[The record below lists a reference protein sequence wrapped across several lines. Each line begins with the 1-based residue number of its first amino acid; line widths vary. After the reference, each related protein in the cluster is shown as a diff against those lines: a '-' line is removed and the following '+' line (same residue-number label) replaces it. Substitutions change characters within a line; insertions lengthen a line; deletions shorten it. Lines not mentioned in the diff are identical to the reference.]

1 MNEKNIDID
10 SIMKTNLTSA
20 GVTINGLTDNIYN
33 YYTVFID
40 IFKHS
45 SISDK
50 ILLFLVRM
58 IHIIII
64 IFVLIGFVFPKN
76 ILIWHCLVSFITL
89 YILDTSK
96 DGSFIN
102 NLTYTILKRNNKNN
116 IYSDDELLMGS
127 KIVSFN
133 KKTCKII
140 ILVLMMLSLIG
151 YIMPKYSVHSLLTN
165 INNKL
170 DKLNKRDDE
179 ANDQKISPEFRFNKV
194 EQGAKQIYKEEH
206 ISNSEQSIDNMVVE
220 LDNYAPLNIDI
231 KTHSTDIDIDNQD
244 IRVFDNVIEPIKVEI
259 TNKETQNISKQ
270 NIIGNEKLVENISN
284 QNIDDL
290 HLRLD
295 VVTESLKNT
304 HITNNQ
310 TIDTNKIKNIYTGN
324 NQIIDTNKIKNI
336 DKETLRKSLRTFND
350 IIL

>member
-1 MNEKNIDID
+1 MNENNIDIN
-10 SIMKTNLTSA
+10 SIMKTNLEST

-50 ILLFLVRM
+50 ILLFLVRI

-64 IFVLIGFVFPKN
+64 IFILIGFVFPRN

-102 NLTYTILKRNNKNN
+102 NLTHTILKRNNKNN

-127 KIVSFN
+127 KIISFN
-133 KKTCKII
+133 KKTCRII
-140 ILVLMMLSLIG
+140 ILVSMTLSLIG
-151 YIMPKYSVHSLLTN
+151 YIIPKYSVHNMLTN

-170 DKLNKRDDE
+170 DKLDKYENE
-179 ANDQKISPEFRFNKV
+179 ANDQKISPEFKFNKV
-194 EQGAKQIYKEEH
+194 ESSAKHIYKEEH
-206 ISNSEQSIDNMVVE
+206 ISNSEQSIDNMHVE
-220 LDNYAPLNIDI
+220 LDNYAPLNFDN
-231 KTHSTDIDIDNQD
+231 KTNSTDIDIDNQD
-244 IRVFDNVIEPIKVEI
+244 IKVFDNVIEPIKVEI
-259 TNKETQNISKQ
+259 TNKETK
-270 NIIGNEKLVENISN
+270 NIISGADNQNTIGSEKLIENIDN
-284 QNIDDL
+284 PNMIGDKKLLKNIDDL
-290 HLRLD
+290 DSRSTIN
-295 VVTESLKNT
+295 TESFKNKNMA
-304 HITNNQ
+304 NNR
-310 TIDTNKIKNIYTGN
+310 T
-324 NQIIDTNKIKNI
+324 IDTNKIKNI
-336 DKETLRKSLRTFND
+336 DKETLRKSLKTFND